1 MFNHIL
7 VPIDGSETSMLAVSK
22 ASGLA
27 LAFGSRITLIH
38 VIDNYPFIGVGADYA
53 LGQNEYLAAAT
64 STGGVTNKQVGR
76 VGDTPVI
83 GAGCYAD
90 DVAAV
95 SATGTG
101 EMFIRT
107 VAAHDVAAQ
116 MRYAG
121 LPLEEAARRV
131 VMEKLPAI
139 NGRGGLIAVDRAGN
153 VTLPFNTEGMY
164 RGFARVGETV
174 NVSIYG

>member
-64 STGGVTNKQVGR
+64 SSANAALARG
-76 VGDTPVI
+76 
-83 GAGCYAD
+83 
-90 DVAAV
+90 VAALAAEGLHSDQRV
-95 SATGTG
+95 IDGHVVHEGIVDTARALGADLIVMGSHGRTG
-101 EMFIRT
+101 I
-107 VAAHDVAAQ
+107 
-116 MRYAG
+116 
-121 LPLEEAARRV
+121 
-131 VMEKLPAI
+131 EKLLL
-139 NGRGGLIAVDRAGN
+139 GS
-153 VTLPFNTEGMY
+153 VTQ
-164 RGFARVGETV
+164 RVLQEAPMPV
-174 NVSIYG
+174 LVVKELEV

>member
-64 STGGVTNKQVGR
+64 ASANAALARG
-76 VGDTPVI
+76 
-83 GAGCYAD
+83 
-90 DVAAV
+90 VAAL
-95 SATGTG
+95 
-101 EMFIRT
+101 
-107 VAAHDVAAQ
+107 AAEGLHSDQRVIDGHVVHEGIVDTAIAIAAD
-116 MRYAG
+116 
-121 LPLEEAARRV
+121 LI
-131 VMEKLPAI
+131 VMGSHGRSGIEKLLL
-139 NGRGGLIAVDRAGN
+139 GS
-153 VTLPFNTEGMY
+153 VTQRVLQDANMPVLVVKGDFN
-164 RGFARVGETV
+164 
-174 NVSIYG
+174 

>member
-64 STGGVTNKQVGR
+64 SSANAALARGVAALAAEGLHSDQR
-76 VGDTPVI
+76 VIDGHVVHEGIVDTAIAI
-83 GAGCYAD
+83 GADLIVMGSHGRSGIEKFLLGS
-90 DVAAV
+90 V
-95 SATGTG
+95 T
-101 EMFIRT
+101 
-107 VAAHDVAAQ
+107 Q
-116 MRYAG
+116 
-121 LPLEEAARRV
+121 RV
-131 VMEKLPAI
+131 LQ
-139 NGRGGLIAVDRAGN
+139 D
-153 VTLPFNTEGMY
+153 
-164 RGFARVGETV
+164 ARVPVLVVKGDL
-174 NVSIYG
+174 S

>member
-64 STGGVTNKQVGR
+64 SSANAALARG
-76 VGDTPVI
+76 
-83 GAGCYAD
+83 
-90 DVAAV
+90 VAAL
-95 SATGTG
+95 
-101 EMFIRT
+101 
-107 VAAHDVAAQ
+107 AAEGLHSDQRVIDGHVVH
-116 MRYAG
+116 AG
-121 LPLEEAARRV
+121 I
-131 VMEKLPAI
+131 EKLLLGSVTQRVLQDAKCPVLVV
-139 NGRGGLIAVDRAGN
+139 RGDLH
-153 VTLPFNTEGMY
+153 
-164 RGFARVGETV
+164 
-174 NVSIYG
+174 

>member
-64 STGGVTNKQVGR
+64 TSARDCDST
-76 VGDTPVI
+76 I
-83 GAGCYAD
+83 
-90 DVAAV
+90 
-95 SATGTG
+95 
-101 EMFIRT
+101 
-107 VAAHDVAAQ
+107 
-116 MRYAG
+116 
-121 LPLEEAARRV
+121 
-131 VMEKLPAI
+131 
-139 NGRGGLIAVDRAGN
+139 GRGRRGGRRRISVARSGAWPKPAGESGKRRA
-153 VTLPFNTEGMY
+153 
-164 RGFARVGETV
+164 
-174 NVSIYG
+174 

>member
-64 STGGVTNKQVGR
+64 ASARAALAHGVE
-76 VGDTPVI
+76 
-83 GAGCYAD
+83 AL
-90 DVAAV
+90 AA
-95 SATGTG
+95 
-101 EMFIRT
+101 E
-107 VAAHDVAAQ
+107 
-116 MRYAG
+116 G
-121 LPLEEAARRV
+121 LHSDQRV
-131 VMEKLPAI
+131 VDGHVVHEGIVDTAVGLGADLIVMGSHGRTGIEKLLL
-139 NGRGGLIAVDRAGN
+139 GS
-153 VTLPFNTEGMY
+153 VTQ
-164 RGFARVGETV
+164 RVLQDAPMPVLVVKGE
-174 NVSIYG
+174 

>member
-64 STGGVTNKQVGR
+64 SSANAALARGVAALAAEGLHSDQR
-76 VGDTPVI
+76 VIDGHVVHEGIVDTAIAI
-83 GAGCYAD
+83 GADLIVMG
-90 DVAAV
+90 
-95 SATGTG
+95 SHGRTG
-101 EMFIRT
+101 I
-107 VAAHDVAAQ
+107 
-116 MRYAG
+116 
-121 LPLEEAARRV
+121 
-131 VMEKLPAI
+131 EKLLLGSVTQRVLQDAKCPVLVV
-139 NGRGGLIAVDRAGN
+139 RGDLD
-153 VTLPFNTEGMY
+153 
-164 RGFARVGETV
+164 
-174 NVSIYG
+174 

>member
-64 STGGVTNKQVGR
+64 ASANAALARG
-76 VGDTPVI
+76 
-83 GAGCYAD
+83 
-90 DVAAV
+90 VAAL
-95 SATGTG
+95 
-101 EMFIRT
+101 
-107 VAAHDVAAQ
+107 AAEGLHSDQRVIDGHVVHEGIVDTAIAIAAD
-116 MRYAG
+116 
-121 LPLEEAARRV
+121 LI
-131 VMEKLPAI
+131 VMGSHGRSGIEKLLL
-139 NGRGGLIAVDRAGN
+139 GS
-153 VTLPFNTEGMY
+153 VTQ
-164 RGFARVGETV
+164 RVLQDAKVPVLVVKGDL
-174 NVSIYG
+174 S

>member
-64 STGGVTNKQVGR
+64 ASANAALARG
-76 VGDTPVI
+76 
-83 GAGCYAD
+83 
-90 DVAAV
+90 VAAL
-95 SATGTG
+95 
-101 EMFIRT
+101 
-107 VAAHDVAAQ
+107 AAEGLHSDQRVIDGHVVHEGIVDTAIAIAAD
-116 MRYAG
+116 
-121 LPLEEAARRV
+121 LI
-131 VMEKLPAI
+131 VMGSHGRSGIEKLLLGSVTQRVLQDAKCPVLVV
-139 NGRGGLIAVDRAGN
+139 RGDLH
-153 VTLPFNTEGMY
+153 
-164 RGFARVGETV
+164 
-174 NVSIYG
+174 

>member
-64 STGGVTNKQVGR
+64 ASANTALARG
-76 VGDTPVI
+76 
-83 GAGCYAD
+83 
-90 DVAAV
+90 VAALAAEGLHSDQRV
-95 SATGTG
+95 IDGHVVHEGIVDTAKALGCDLIVMGSHGRTG
-101 EMFIRT
+101 I
-107 VAAHDVAAQ
+107 
-116 MRYAG
+116 
-121 LPLEEAARRV
+121 
-131 VMEKLPAI
+131 EKLLL
-139 NGRGGLIAVDRAGN
+139 GS
-153 VTLPFNTEGMY
+153 VTQ
-164 RGFARVGETV
+164 RVLQEAPMPV
-174 NVSIYG
+174 LVVKELEV